1 MKTGRTTRR
10 RRATRRLTIA
20 AGETSATIAVATG
33 DDTVD
38 EDDETFTVTLS
49 GPSSNAVLGSAKTA
63 TGTIEDDDTDPAEV
77 SAVAFADAPSS
88 GEYVLGDVIEVR
100 VTFDTEVEVSGDPR
114 VRLELSG
121 TAAGAR
127 YALYDATA
135 SSETVLVFRRTVTG
149 ADDDADGIAVAAN
162 GLELNGG
169 GIVNKGTTVAAALAH
184 AAVQGSDLR
193 TRTVGGIAITSEA
206 EVTTPAGIYGPGEKV
221 AFTVTFAAPV
231 TVDDSGGDPGLVFIA
246 SDGARQEA
254 GYASGSGTAAL
265 VFEWTVPSDVPGE
278 EGDDRGPGEHDRR
291 RHAADRRGPGAERR

>member
-1 MKTGRTTRR
+1 M
-10 RRATRRLTIA
+10 
-20 AGETSATIAVATG
+20 
-33 DDTVD
+33 D
-38 EDDETFTVTLS
+38 EDDETFTLTLS
-49 GPSSNAVLGSAKTA
+49 SPSANAVLGSTNTTA

-100 VTFDTEVEVSGDPR
+100 VTFDTEVAVSGAPR
-114 VRLELSG
+114 VRLEMSG

-135 SSETVLVFRRTVTG
+135 SSETVLVFRRAVTG
-149 ADDDADGIAVAAN
+149 DDDDADGIAVAAN

-184 AAVQGSDLR
+184 GAVQGSDLR

-206 EVTTPAGIYGPGEKV
+206 EVTTPAGIYGPGETV
-221 AFTVTFAAPV
+221 AFTVTFAASV
-231 TVDDSGGDPGLVFIA
+231 TVDDSGGDPGLVFVA

-265 VFEWTVPSDVPGE
+265 VFEWTVPSEVPGE
-278 EGDDRGPGEHDRR
+278 EGAIGVPANTTGGGTLLTDGGLVLNGGPSRTRTGGR
-291 RHAADRRGPGAERR
+291 